1 LPILK
6 DKKNTLPARKKLLRP
21 QKISIDFV
29 VKRSI
34 FWPSVTGTDDFQV
47 QHSRGLGDLS

>member
-34 FWPSVTGTDDFQV
+34 FWPSVTGTDDISA
-47 QHSRGLGDLS
+47 HHLWGLGDLS